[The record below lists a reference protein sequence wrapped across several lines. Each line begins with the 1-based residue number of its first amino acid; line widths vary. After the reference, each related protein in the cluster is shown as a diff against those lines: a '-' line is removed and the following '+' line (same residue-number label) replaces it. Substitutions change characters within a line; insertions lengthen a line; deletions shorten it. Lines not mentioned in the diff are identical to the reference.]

1 MALNSIAKRKQEQC
15 ENIKSQ
21 NVISRVQLLMILDLG
36 PFVGFAPFS
45 TPVHTFSFTFS
56 ICPLLICGVLVAVF
70 GGAHTELQIPDRA

>member
-1 MALNSIAKRKQEQC
+1 
-15 ENIKSQ
+15 
-21 NVISRVQLLMILDLG
+21 MILDLG